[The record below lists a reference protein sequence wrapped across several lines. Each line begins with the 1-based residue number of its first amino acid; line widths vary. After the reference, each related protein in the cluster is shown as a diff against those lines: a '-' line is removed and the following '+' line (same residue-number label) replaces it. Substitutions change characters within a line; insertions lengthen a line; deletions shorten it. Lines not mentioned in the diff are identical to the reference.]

1 MAESWLFWNDTPHS
15 PAWNMAADEA
25 LLQNAPATGTP
36 LLRCYAWDR
45 PAVSIGYV
53 QRLDAAPEGFAAVRR
68 PTGGGIVYHDYDFTF
83 SVAFPMGHWLTGLDR
98 TQSYNWLNRSLQAA
112 LQTLGFPAELSAR
125 EIPHSV
131 ERATMVCFTNP
142 TRYDLLLEGRKV
154 AGSAQRRTSDGLLH
168 QASLHFGKP
177 LPMPREAMTG
187 ALVKA
192 LGTVMEV
199 SMEDFSPCQTL
210 LDEITRLVDTK
221 YGTDAWNNL
230 R

>member
-98 TQSYNWLNRSLQAA
+98 TQS
-112 LQTLGFPAELSAR
+112 
-125 EIPHSV
+125 
-131 ERATMVCFTNP
+131 
-142 TRYDLLLEGRKV
+142 
-154 AGSAQRRTSDGLLH
+154 
-168 QASLHFGKP
+168 
-177 LPMPREAMTG
+177 
-187 ALVKA
+187 
-192 LGTVMEV
+192 
-199 SMEDFSPCQTL
+199 
-210 LDEITRLVDTK
+210 
-221 YGTDAWNNL
+221 
-230 R
+230 